1 MVEPAYASLTVEHL
15 KVLTS
20 KVHPY
25 QRIMGVDPV
34 GSEKSAGS
42 GSSRLYLTLYLLLRG
57 GATHYSYG
65 EDRRDGVTHYS
76 YGEGPLPMVERLRS
90 LLVECANAP

>member
-42 GSSRLYLTLYLLLRG
+42 GSSRLYLTLF
-57 GATHYSYG
+57 
-65 EDRRDGVTHYS
+65 DRESV
-76 YGEGPLPMVERLRS
+76 
-90 LLVECANAP
+90 NAYIIYVIMP